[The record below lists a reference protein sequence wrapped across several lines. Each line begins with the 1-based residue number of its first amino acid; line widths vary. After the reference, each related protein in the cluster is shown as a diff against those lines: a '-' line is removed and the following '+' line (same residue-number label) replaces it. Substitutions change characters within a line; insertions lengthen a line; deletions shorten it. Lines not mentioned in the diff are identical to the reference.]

1 MRHKLNDIFVFLVSS
16 TTIVTLIV
24 NPTFANSRPAQ
35 CVSPMT
41 NTPGNIRYTGDC
53 IPRPLWINPNYGSN
67 YARFMRVAIKSA
79 VNKYDY
85 DTAII
90 NFYRAQEISGY
101 RDPEVRRGLLG
112 AVMAKA
118 IKKTP
123 VPGYSHPRIWL
134 LITGEYYDER

>member
-1 MRHKLNDIFVFLVSS
+1 MRHKLNFIFVFLVAS
-16 TTIVTLIV
+16 TTIATSIV
-24 NPTFANSRPAQ
+24 NPAFGNSRHSR
-35 CVSPMT
+35 CVSPIT
-41 NTPGNIRYTGDC
+41 NTPGSVRYTGDC
-53 IPRPLWINPNYGSN
+53 IPHPLWINPNYGSR
-67 YARFMRVAIKSA
+67 YAQFMRVGIKSA

-101 RDPEVRRGLLG
+101 QDPEVRRGLLG

-118 IKKTP
+118 IKKNP

-134 LITGEYYDER
+134 LVTGEYYDER

>member
-1 MRHKLNDIFVFLVSS
+1 MRHKLNDTFVFLVASM
-16 TTIVTLIV
+16 TIVTSIV
-24 NPTFANSRPAQ
+24 NPAFANNRPAQ
-35 CVSPMT
+35 CVSPIT

-134 LITGEYYDER
+134 LVTGEYYDER

>member
-1 MRHKLNDIFVFLVSS
+1 MRHKLNYIFVFLVAF
-16 TTIVTLIV
+16 TTIVASIV
-24 NPTFANSRPAQ
+24 NPTFANSRSAQ
-35 CVSPMT
+35 CVSPIT
-41 NTPGNIRYTGDC
+41 NTPGSIRYTGDC
-53 IPRPLWINPNYGSN
+53 IPRPLWIDPNYGSN

-118 IKKTP
+118 IKKNP